1 MHGGRN
7 ISIVALAVLAVW
19 FLGGRLLGFRSWE
32 WHQKLVLEVDT
43 PTGAKTG
50 GSTVAIHAGTEPKW
64 IPISA
69 AGGIHSE
76 VKGEASFVEVTPG
89 KYLFAILNSAGR
101 ESSTF
106 LPQKSP
112 DAYGELDTLVK
123 LRETRVVPRNKY
135 PDFMTFDDVSD
146 PTSVK
151 RVDPNNLAAT
161 FGPGTN
167 LKRITLT
174 ITDEAVTD
182 GPVEKIL
189 RWLPN
194 YYAVRFVDNSQK
206 NQETKDLLVRT
217 LTSGAFKTKG

>member
-1 MHGGRN
+1 M
-7 ISIVALAVLAVW
+7 
-19 FLGGRLLGFRSWE
+19 
-32 WHQKLVLEVDT
+32 
-43 PTGAKTG
+43 
-50 GSTVAIHAGTEPKW
+50 
-64 IPISA
+64 
-69 AGGIHSE
+69 
-76 VKGEASFVEVTPG
+76 
-89 KYLFAILNSAGR
+89 
-101 ESSTF
+101 
-106 LPQKSP
+106 
-112 DAYGELDTLVK
+112 YGELDTLVK

-151 RVDPNNLAAT
+151 RVDPDNLAAT